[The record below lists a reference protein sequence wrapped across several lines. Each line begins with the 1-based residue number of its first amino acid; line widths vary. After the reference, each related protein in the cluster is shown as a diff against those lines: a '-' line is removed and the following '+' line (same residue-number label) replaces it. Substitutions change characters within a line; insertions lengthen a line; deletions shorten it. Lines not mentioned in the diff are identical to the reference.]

1 MIVQRRSAPSCGS
14 TVENIPLQAE
24 RHSGR
29 TAKTVRLSTGI
40 SVRLQT
46 GMLFGITTEWCSASD
61 RNRVHLRPDSPNTS
75 KAAILV
81 MRREEH
87 PDKQWQ
93 LPRPRRRIIRSNG
106 RHITPPRQAKRINF
120 NSYYLIF
127 AEAFL
132 NLLNLKSRK
141 LDGLLY
147 RYLMLFSASLSRFIP
162 QLADGVS

>member
-1 MIVQRRSAPSCGS
+1 MEPRKQRGMIIAATKNVRRDGIRWIVPS
-14 TVENIPLQAE
+14 QF
-24 RHSGR
+24 SG
-29 TAKTVRLSTGI
+29 AQY
-40 SVRLQT
+40 SVFLAHGDAVCT
-46 GMLFGITTEWCSASD
+46 C
-61 RNRVHLRPDSPNTS
+61 PDYETRRE
-75 KAAILV
+75 KCKHIYAAIFV